1 MPSDHI
7 SNTDY
12 HNYLECTPEME
23 YGFYVDYEA
32 LKIQKLRLQHRCAL
46 YKAGLHNALEWLR
59 ENNNIHPSIKD
70 SHLAENMVW
79 DRLKLKDES
88 GLE

>member
-12 HNYLECTPEME
+12 HEFLECTPKME

-32 LKIQKLRLQHRCAL
+32 LKLQKMQLQQRCAL
-46 YKAGLHNALEWLR
+46 YKTGLNNALEWLK
-59 ENNNIHPSIKD
+59 EHTDVHPSVKD
-70 SHLAENMVW
+70 SHLSENIVW
-79 DRLKLKDES
+79 ARLKIKDEA

>member
-12 HNYLECTPEME
+12 HEHLECTPEME

-32 LKIQKLRLQHRCAL
+32 LKLQKVQLQHRRAL
-46 YKAGLHNALEWLR
+46 YKTGLENAMEWLK
-59 ENNNIHPSIKD
+59 ENTDIHPSTKT
-70 SHLAENMVW
+70 SHLADNIVW
-79 DRLKLKDES
+79 DRLKLKDDA